1 MGGYP
6 EWTMI
11 SRLHHTPPTPPRS
24 QRLEYPQSD
33 VAPARHERP
42 VVIVHGTLVD
52 KQSIEAYR
60 DYALEQGHPVDWQ
73 NYQGITDGAP
83 LQDSAQEVSHN
94 INQARQ
100 ELART
105 HLAELQGADPAQL
118 AKFFQ
123 CDDSARGRKV
133 KENLEWLVQKAGA
146 QVTSPD
152 TDTLSSRLKKLE
164 GQLEQRLGGE
174 EWTAKA
180 AAHVIDCLAPKATLV
195 GHSAGGYVA
204 YALALN
210 PKFDGGLGVGEVVV
224 LSSPIGKGM
233 NFPAP
238 PGLAELPFY
247 QMVESPI
254 LQPLEASPLMKL
266 AELNPFFKVG
276 YALSKTASQTAW
288 AVATQLNT
296 ALLSPVI
303 FAQKPGYEQVTG
315 FSSFFKENLKDKQVP
330 DGVTVVSVTSKD
342 DRMSLPSHSRIDD
355 SRPNAHNFD
364 VDQHISDQELKKERP
379 TWGHVQMSMRP
390 ELFERQFDRSLLQNP
405 SEAARFLDPSNDDGA
420 RFDVLQT
427 LQKQGPQ
434 WLAERP
440 ELKQAVAQVAAE
452 NQPFKDSPSQLAQLL
467 LRP

>member
-1 MGGYP
+1 
-6 EWTMI
+6 MI
-11 SRLHHTPPTPPRS
+11 TRLNRSTPLPRAKK
-24 QRLEYPQSD
+24 LEYPQSD

-52 KQSIEAYR
+52 KKSIEAYR
-60 DYALEQGHPVDWQ
+60 DYALKTGHPVDWQ
-73 NYQGITDGAP
+73 DYQGITDGAL
-83 LQDSAQEVSHN
+83 LQDSARQVSHN
-94 INQARQ
+94 VNQARQ

-105 HLAELQGADPAQL
+105 HLAELQGADPARL
-118 AKFFQ
+118 ARFFQ
-123 CDDSARGRKV
+123 CDDSVRGRKV
-133 KENLEWLVQKAGA
+133 AENLEWFVQKAA
-146 QVTSPD
+146 AEVTSPD

-164 GQLEQRLGGE
+164 GQLEKRLGGE

-180 AAHVIDCLAPKATLV
+180 AAHVTDCLAPKATLV

-210 PKFDGGLGVGEVVV
+210 PEDGKKSKFPKYDGGLGVGEVVV

-266 AELNPFFKVG
+266 AELNPFFKMG
-276 YALSKTASQTAW
+276 YALSKTATQTAW
-288 AVATQLNT
+288 AMATQMNT

-315 FSSFFKENLKDKQVP
+315 FSSFFKESIKGKEVP

-355 SRPNAHNFD
+355 TRANAHNFD
-364 VDQHISDQELKKERP
+364 VDQQISAAELKRERP
-379 TWGHVQMSMRP
+379 TWGHVQMSMKP
-390 ELFERQFDRSLLQNP
+390 ELFEQQFDQSLLDNP

-420 RFDVLQT
+420 RYDVLQV
-427 LQKQGPQ
+427 LQKQGSE
-434 WLAERP
+434 WLAQQP
-440 ELKQAVAQVAAE
+440 ELKQAVARVAAE
-452 NQPFKDSPSQLAQLL
+452 NQPFKDSPSALA
-467 LRP
+467 

>member
-1 MGGYP
+1 
-6 EWTMI
+6 MI
-11 SRLHHTPPTPPRS
+11 TRLNHAPPAPRAKK
-24 QRLEYPQSD
+24 LEYPPTD

-60 DYALEQGHPVDWQ
+60 DYALEKGHPVDWQ
-73 NYQGITDGAP
+73 DYKGITDGAL
-83 LQDSAQEVSHN
+83 LQDSAKQVSHN

-133 KENLEWLVQKAGA
+133 QENLEWFMKEAAA

-152 TDTLSSRLKKLE
+152 TDTLSSRLKKVE
-164 GQLEQRLGGE
+164 VQLEQRLGGE
-174 EWTAKA
+174 EWTGKA
-180 AAHVIDCLAPKATLV
+180 AAHVVDCLAPKATLV

-210 PKFDGGLGVGEVVV
+210 PDDGSKSSYPKYDGGLGVGEVVV

-266 AELNPFFKVG
+266 ANLNPFFKVG
-276 YALSKTASQTAW
+276 YALSKTASKTAW
-288 AVATQLNT
+288 AVATQMNT
-296 ALLSPVI
+296 ALMSPVI

-315 FSSFFKENLKDKQVP
+315 FSSFFKENLKGKEVP
-330 DGVTVVSVTSKD
+330 DGVTVVSVVSKD

-355 SRPNAHNFD
+355 GRPNAHNFD
-364 VDQHISDQELKKERP
+364 VDQHISEAELKKERP

-434 WLAERP
+434 WLAARP
-440 ELKQAVAQVAAE
+440 ELKQAVAEVAAE
-452 NQPFKDSPSQLAQLL
+452 NQPFKDSPSALAQLI